1 MSENKKTIITAA
13 ITGSIHTPG
22 MSPHLPVT
30 PEEIAE
36 QAIGAARAG
45 AAVVHLHAR
54 NPETGEPASDVTLYR
69 EIIGRITDAC
79 DVVINITTGG
89 GNNMT
94 VEQRLAA
101 ALELK
106 PEICSLNMGSMN
118 FPMHTLLRKYK
129 EFKHDWEKPYIEESR
144 DFVFKSTFKDIE
156 DTISLLTPLG
166 TRFEFECYD
175 VGHLYTLAFFERES
189 LVEAP
194 YAIQFVMGIL
204 GGIGASL
211 EELVHLKTTADRLF
225 GDRYRFSV
233 LAGGKEQMRI
243 GAGAAIMGGNVRVG
257 MEDSLF
263 ISAGELCK
271 SNAQQVEKIAGI
283 LKELSFDIATP
294 VEARQ
299 VLGLKGGVG

>member
-1 MSENKKTIITAA
+1 MSEKKKTIITAA

-22 MSPHLPVT
+22 MSPYLPVT

-45 AAVVHLHAR
+45 AAIVHLHAR
-54 NPETGEPASDVTLYR
+54 DPKTGEPASDVSLYR

-118 FPMHTLLRKYK
+118 FPMHTLLRKYNA
-129 EFKHDWEKPYIEESR
+129 FKHDWEKPYIEESR

-175 VGHLYTLAFFERES
+175 VGHLYTLSFFEREG

-243 GAGAAIMGGNVRVG
+243 GAGGAIMGGNVRVG

-283 LKELSFDIATP
+283 LEELSFDIATP
-294 VEARQ
+294 AEARQ
-299 VLGLKGGVG
+299 MLGLKGGVG